1 MVIKY
6 FYQIASALRELHQ
19 QQIIH
24 RDLKTANVFMTKNY
38 QDLKLGDM
46 NVSKILKNHFAKT
59 QTGTPYYASP
69 EVWRDSKYDTKTD
82 IWSLGCVMYEIC
94 MLRPPFQGANLDE
107 LYQKVQNCEMLPFDS
122 LYSQELQNA
131 IMKLLNPNPLTRP
144 NCDKILNFEIFNDVR
159 ILFKSLKETS
169 PDYYP

>member
-1 MVIKY
+1 MRKLKEKEIENSLNEIRILASVSHPNIIAYKESFYEKETGSLCIVMDFAEGGDLQNRIKECREKKIRFTESMVIKY

-59 QTGTPYYASP
+59 
-69 EVWRDSKYDTKTD
+69 
-82 IWSLGCVMYEIC
+82 
-94 MLRPPFQGANLDE
+94 
-107 LYQKVQNCEMLPFDS
+107 
-122 LYSQELQNA
+122 
-131 IMKLLNPNPLTRP
+131 
-144 NCDKILNFEIFNDVR
+144 
-159 ILFKSLKETS
+159 
-169 PDYYP
+169 